1 MDLTTNGAVITDSIK
16 YAQGQM
22 AYPVNSIGTAR
33 HGNTKWSHFRTW
45 RSGIWCCEVASNGH
59 SLKIS
64 SVTDLV
70 PDQDKIFAAWL
81 VDGNYA
87 ASGYPRS
94 LGQFIKD
101 GTLSYNENLVNA

>member
-1 MDLTTNGAVITDSIK
+1 MAQQGMETQNGVILGHG
-16 YAQGQM
+16 GQEFG
-22 AYPVNSIGTAR
+22 VV
-33 HGNTKWSHFRTW
+33 K
-45 RSGIWCCEVASNGH
+45 VASNGH

-70 PDQDKIFAAWL
+70 PHQDKIFEAWL

-87 ASGYPRS
+87 ASGYPLS

-101 GTLSYNENLVNA
+101 GTLSYNENLVNAYTLLISP